1 MPQIYKKG
9 KLKKKLKI
17 NQMMKSL
24 FQKEEN

>member
-1 MPQIYKKG
+1 MSQIYKKG

>member
-1 MPQIYKKG
+1 MPQIYKKD

-17 NQMMKSL
+17 NQMIKSL